1 MSSPTGATAQPG
13 ATAIPGISA
22 HACARVTRAGAR
34 TRAIAVN
41 RENPVTPGNA
51 VTLLRHCRCIDCRK
65 FTQDAVGEYFC
76 EDYIG
81 GTAIVWG
88 TGRRVCDPPPDAWHY
103 CAGYDGPQISKDV
116 FVWPKASAGAKE
128 RPAPGGGGPS
138 DGPLRPEPVG
148 EDRSNRHHLTTPPP
162 GSSAASPPDTRRA
175 AQVGAGSNI
184 SSEVE
189 PEYVPGGSK
198 QGTCDMA
205 NVSGA
210 ANGSSAGTYGGRPQG
225 EQSA

>member
-1 MSSPTGATAQPG
+1 MSSPAPVTALPPV
-13 ATAIPGISA
+13 TAIPGISA
-22 HACARVTRAGAR
+22 HACARVARAGAR

-65 FTQDAVGEYFC
+65 FSQDAGGEYFC

-81 GTAIVWG
+81 GTAVVWG

-103 CAGYDGPQISKDV
+103 CAGYDGPQTSKDV
-116 FVWPKASAGAKE
+116 FVWPKTSAGAKE
-128 RPAPGGGGPS
+128 GPAPGGGGPS
-138 DGPLRPEPVG
+138 GGPVWPEPVS
-148 EDRSNRHHLTTPPP
+148 EDRSNRHHCSTPTP
-162 GSSAASPPDTRRA
+162 GSSASNAPATPRA

-184 SSEVE
+184 SPKVE
-189 PEYVPGGSK
+189 PEAVPSGSK
-198 QGTCDMA
+198 RDTCTST
-205 NVSGA
+205 NVSRA
-210 ANGSSAGTYGGRPQG
+210 ASGSSAKTYVGRPQR